1 MINRIKKGVSPV
13 IATTIIIGVT
23 LVVGFATWGFASGAI
38 GSLLQ
43 SQGETVASDINN
55 LRERFVI
62 VNVNISASRDK
73 VTVWVYNNGRLP
85 TEITDLFIG
94 GSSTSMIEVPNSN
107 YTSIGKPAPPYDLEV
122 GQLITIT
129 FRHYSISGSD
139 LYIKAIGKFG
149 NSYTYSLG
157 VP

>member
-1 MINRIKKGVSPV
+1 MVKRIKKGVSPV

-23 LVVGFATWGFASGAI
+23 LAVGFATWGFASGAI

-43 SQGETVASDINN
+43 SQGETVSSDINN

-62 VNVNISASRDK
+62 VNVNISVSGDK
-73 VTVWVYNNGRLP
+73 VTVWVYNNGRIP
-85 TEITDLFIG
+85 TEITDIFVG
-94 GSSTSMIEVPNSN
+94 GSSTSMIEVPDGN
-107 YTSIGKPAPPYDLEV
+107 YTVIPPYDLEV

-129 FRHYSISGSD
+129 FRHYTTSGSD

>member
-1 MINRIKKGVSPV
+1 MINRIRKGVSPV
-13 IATTIIIGVT
+13 IATTILIGVT
-23 LVVGFATWGFASGAI
+23 LAVGFATWSFASGAI

-55 LRERFVI
+55 IRERFVI
-62 VNVNISASRDK
+62 VNVNISSSKDK
-73 VTVWVYNNGRLP
+73 VTVWVYNNGRLQ
-85 TEITDLFIG
+85 TEITELFVG
-94 GSSTSMIEVPNSN
+94 GSSTSMVKVPNSN
-107 YTSIGKPAPPYDLEV
+107 YTLIGKPTPPYNLEV

-129 FRHYSISGSD
+129 FMHYSTSGSD

>member
-1 MINRIKKGVSPV
+1 MVKRIKKGVSPV
-13 IATTIIIGVT
+13 IATIMIIGVT

-43 SQGETVASDINN
+43 SQSETVSSDINN

-62 VNVNISASRDK
+62 VNVNISLSRDK
-73 VTVWVYNNGRLP
+73 VTVWVYSNGRLS
-85 TEITDLFIG
+85 TEITDLFVG
-94 GSSTSMIEVPNSN
+94 GSSTSMIEVPNNN
-107 YTSIGKPAPPYDLEV
+107 YTVIGKPAPPYDLEV

-129 FRHYSISGSD
+129 FKHNSASGSD
-139 LYIKAIGKFG
+139 LYIKAVGKFG